1 MSIKYEKL
9 GLESRWA
16 AVQLLNRVIK
26 DGLPISNQLDSS
38 AVFSGLNGADR
49 ARAQRLAANTL
60 RQLGRIDLVLGEY
73 LKRLPPTIP
82 LNILR
87 LAVFEI
93 CAEKT
98 SPYAVVDSAVSLM
111 KKTRKLAK
119 FSGLANAVLR
129 KISTTRIDSWE
140 SEQVTKLPNWL
151 RNRLVSVYSEKIVN
165 NIEISHMQ
173 GAQLDITLKPE
184 LNVKEWTKKLDALL
198 LPTGSLRLK
207 GSPQISTLPG
217 YEEGMWWV
225 QDAAAALPVK
235 LLGTIKNK
243 NVLDVCAAP
252 GGKTLQIASMGAN
265 VTALD
270 KSTDRLKLLR
280 NNLDRTSLLATVVQ
294 TDFIS
299 WNTNDKFD
307 FILLDAPCTATGTIR
322 RHPDLPLLKSEK
334 DLKTIIKLQATLI
347 DRAVSLLSTN
357 GRLVF
362 STCSLLPEEGE
373 LQIKAAIERHNLK
386 AVTVRDDLLGLEPG
400 WYNSRED
407 TIRLRP
413 DHWKSLGGLDGFF
426 IVALERAS

>member
-1 MSIKYEKL
+1 MSAKYKKL

-16 AVQLLNRVIK
+16 AIQLLNRVIE
-26 DGLPISNQLDSS
+26 DGLPITNQLDS
-38 AVFSGLNGADR
+38 APVFKGLNGADR

-93 CAEKT
+93 CSEKT
-98 SPYAVVDSAVSLM
+98 SPYGVVDSAVSLM

-129 KISTTRIDSWE
+129 KISTSRIDSWE

-151 RNRLVSVYSEKIVN
+151 RNRLVSVYGEKIVN

-184 LNVKEWTKKLDALL
+184 LNVKEWVEKLDALL

-217 YEEGMWWV
+217 YEEGLWWV

-280 NNLDRTSLLATVVQ
+280 NNLDRTSLLAKVVQ

>member
-1 MSIKYEKL
+1 MSAKYEKL

-16 AVQLLNRVIK
+16 AIQLLNRVIE
-26 DGLPISNQLDSS
+26 DGLSISNQLDSA

-49 ARAQRLAANTL
+49 ARAQRLAVNTL
-60 RQLGRIDLVLGEY
+60 RQLGRIDVVLGEY

-129 KISTTRIDSWE
+129 KISITRVDSWE

-151 RNRLVSVYSEKIVN
+151 RNKLVSVYSEKIVS

-184 LNVKEWTKKLDALL
+184 LNVQEWVEKLDALL

-217 YEEGMWWV
+217 YQEGMWWV
-225 QDAAAALPVK
+225 QDAAAALPAK
-235 LLGTIKNK
+235 LLGTCQKQK
-243 NVLDVCAAP
+243 CFRCVCSSGWQNFADSVY
-252 GGKTLQIASMGAN
+252 G
-265 VTALD
+265 
-270 KSTDRLKLLR
+270 
-280 NNLDRTSLLATVVQ
+280 
-294 TDFIS
+294 
-299 WNTNDKFD
+299 
-307 FILLDAPCTATGTIR
+307 
-322 RHPDLPLLKSEK
+322 SE
-334 DLKTIIKLQATLI
+334 
-347 DRAVSLLSTN
+347 
-357 GRLVF
+357 
-362 STCSLLPEEGE
+362 
-373 LQIKAAIERHNLK
+373 
-386 AVTVRDDLLGLEPG
+386 RD
-400 WYNSRED
+400 SC
-407 TIRLRP
+407 
-413 DHWKSLGGLDGFF
+413 
-426 IVALERAS
+426 